1 MSGLRDIPVGQGTP
15 SPLAGG
21 GGSRDG
27 APRVTAIIVFLDA
40 EEFIEEA
47 IASVLAQTY
56 TSWELILV
64 DDGSTDGSTAIAR
77 GWVEREPGRIR
88 YLDHPD
94 HRNLGISAARNLGF
108 ANATGEYVGFLDADD
123 LWLPEKL
130 AEQVAL
136 LESHPDAAM
145 VYGRTQYWHSWTRQ
159 PADAARDR
167 LRPLGVH
174 PNRLVEPPELLVRFL
189 RQKALTP
196 GTCSA
201 LMRRKAMMEVG
212 GFEPAFRG
220 MYEDQVFFTKLALH
234 YPIYV
239 AGAVWDRYRQRMN
252 SCCNVALQDGEYDP
266 KLPSPA
272 RERFL
277 LWVYDYFAR
286 EGVVDRRIRGAL
298 NQALWPYR
306 HPLLHSPVR
315 LARRLASRARRL
327 VTR

>member
-1 MSGLRDIPVGQGTP
+1 MSGLRDIPVGQGPP

-27 APRVTAIIVFLDA
+27 APRVTAIIVFLNA

-88 YLDHPD
+88 YVDHPG
-94 HRNLGISAARNLGF
+94 HGNLGISAARNLGL
-108 ANATGEYVGFLDADD
+108 ANAMGEYVGFLDADD

-145 VYGRTQYWHSWTRQ
+145 VYGRTEYWHSWTGQ
-159 PADAARDR
+159 PADATRDR
-167 LRPLGVH
+167 LRPLGVR
-174 PNRLVEPPELLVRFL
+174 PNRLFVPPELLLRFL
-189 RQKALTP
+189 RQQALTP

-201 LMRRKAMMEVG
+201 LMRREAVSAVG

-234 YPIYV
+234 FPVYV
-239 AGAVWDRYRQRMN
+239 SGALWDRYRQRPE
-252 SCCNVALQDGEYDP
+252 SLCNVALQDGDYDP
-266 KLPSPA
+266 KLPSPS

-277 LWVYDYFAR
+277 LWAADYLAR
-286 EGVVDRRIRGAL
+286 EGVRDRRIRNAIYR
-298 NQALWPYR
+298 ALWPYR